1 MNNNLPNMQGM
12 QGMQPIFILPP
23 EATRTAGKEAQR
35 NNIAAAKLVADAVRT
50 TLGPKGMDKML
61 VDGFGEVTV
70 TNDGVTILEQMHVEH
85 PCAKMIVEIAK
96 TQEKEVGD
104 GTTTAVVLAGE
115 LLKNAETLLDRNI
128 HPTIIARGYR
138 LAATQAQHILHAIA
152 KPILLADKPLLM
164 NIAATA
170 MTGKGV
176 EEEREGLA
184 HLVVQAATI
193 VAQKNAQGHLVI
205 DRDSI
210 AVEQHTGQSILQTE
224 LIAGIVLDRER
235 TSSAMPH
242 AVQNAKIALLNTA
255 LEIKNAE
262 IDTKISI
269 GDPKSLQAFLDMEE
283 NTLRKM
289 AEKIK
294 SVGASVVCCQKG
306 IDDLAAHFL
315 AKQGVL
321 AVRRVK
327 KSDMERLAK
336 ATGGTIVSNLE
347 DLEPK
352 HLGSAGVVEEKTLG
366 SNAMIFVHQCPQA
379 QVVTII
385 VRGSTEHVIAEA
397 KRAVEDA
404 IGDIAAALS
413 SGKIVAGAGAPEIA
427 TAKQMRGYANTLT
440 GREQLAVQA
449 FADALEV
456 IPRTLAEN
464 AGLDPIDAMT
474 ELKSAHDAGQAWAG
488 IDVTTGKTM
497 DAWKA
502 GVLEPLRVKT
512 QAIASA
518 AEVAMLILRIDDIII
533 SGKDQTTNAGP
544 SMME

>member
-1 MNNNLPNMQGM
+1 MQGM

-23 EATRTAGKEAQR
+23 ESTRTAGKEAQR
-35 NNIAAAKLVADAVRT
+35 HNIAAARLVADAIRT

-85 PCAKMIVEIAK
+85 PCAKMVVEIAK

-115 LLKNAETLLDRNI
+115 LLKNAEALLERNI
-128 HPTIIARGYR
+128 HPTVIARGYR
-138 LAATQAQHILHAIA
+138 LAATQAQHILHSIA
-152 KPILLADKPLLM
+152 KPILLADKALLM
-164 NIAATA
+164 SIASTA

-176 EEEREGLA
+176 EEEREGLSS
-184 HLVVQAATI
+184 LVVQAATAI
-193 VAQKNAQGHLVI
+193 AQKTAQGHLIV
-205 DRDSI
+205 DRTNI
-210 AVEQHTGQSILQTE
+210 AVERHTGQSILQTE

-235 TSSAMPH
+235 TSSAMPTH
-242 AVQNAKIALLNTA
+242 IQNARIALLNFA
-255 LEIKNAE
+255 MEIKNTE
-262 IDTKISI
+262 IDAKVSI

-289 AEKIK
+289 TEKIK
-294 SVGASVVCCQKG
+294 TVGATVLFCQKG

-336 ATGGTIVSNLE
+336 ATGGTILTNLD
-347 DLEPK
+347 DLTSE
-352 HLGSAGVVEEKTLG
+352 HLGSAGIVEEKPLNG
-366 SNAMIFVHQCPQA
+366 NPMIFVHHCTQA
-379 QVVTII
+379 QVVTIM

-404 IGDIAAALS
+404 IGDISAALS

-427 TAKQMRGYANTLT
+427 TAKQLRIYANTLT

-474 ELKSAHDAGQAWAG
+474 ELKSAHDAGQPWAG

-497 DAWKA
+497 DAWSA